1 MPQKYSK
8 PEALWSELANAPEGT
23 QERWY
28 NKAVAY
34 WDSQEAS
41 VNGVL
46 GGYGHVSDD
55 DITESRKFLFKVGCC
70 RGTCPRLLVITYAG
84 ADCSKQL
91 QHYLYTLQ
99 ALGKTGQAALGA
111 CAAGVLHTLLHSF
124 LSKPL

>member
-1 MPQKYSK
+1 MLWCQLIQTILGVLAIPRIPPVSQKYSK

-55 DITESRKFLFKVGCC
+55 DITESRKFLLKVGAVE
-70 RGTCPRLLVITYAG
+70 TCAL
-84 ADCSKQL
+84 DC
-91 QHYLYTLQ
+91 
-99 ALGKTGQAALGA
+99 
-111 CAAGVLHTLLHSF
+111 
-124 LSKPL
+124 